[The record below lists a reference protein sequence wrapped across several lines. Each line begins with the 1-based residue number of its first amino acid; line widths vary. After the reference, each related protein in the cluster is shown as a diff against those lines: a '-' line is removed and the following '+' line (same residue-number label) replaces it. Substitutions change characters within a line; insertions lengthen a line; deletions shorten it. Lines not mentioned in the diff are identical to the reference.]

1 MVKFAKSQKITQEA
15 QKLVGEGKHQEA
27 YDLLMQAE
35 VIEPEVL
42 GELGEHFLKE
52 GEYEKAIDLYA
63 KMGECSCNPKTV
75 ERRFHKH
82 VQTLQQTQNYDKL
95 ISVGEALIEKGYKKL
110 EDSLKF
116 RKVNY
121 KLKEHE
127 ELLIAIQNKMNEM
140 ITEINNLQKQ
150 KKSSSPVQVPEEK
163 QTVFKEKD
171 KQKTKPTN
179 RSGDYTPGDVD
190 INEFFYSGSKKR

>member
-1 MVKFAKSQKITQEA
+1 MFVDVNKLQKIN
-15 QKLVGEGKHQEA
+15 KLALE
-27 YDLLMQAE
+27 
-35 VIEPEVL
+35 
-42 GELGEHFLKE
+42 LKE
-52 GEYEKAIDLYA
+52 KQMASSMDEAVSMAEKMIRND
-63 KMGECSCNPKTV
+63 KEVSCLQSNTQ
-75 ERRFHKH
+75 
-82 VQTLQQTQNYDKL
+82 VQKEEST
-95 ISVGEALIEKGYKKL
+95 